1 MAKNYNVEILESKGS
16 CNSTVFEK
24 MAKNGDITSK
34 KVSECID
41 NVITLT
47 GYALCH
53 ITTSEKEFDMGYYA
67 TTSGMI
73 STGSGVFKDSIEE
86 YYGEVDT
93 FQIVSVKTKKGTTYK
108 VTPVLLNTEN

>member
-34 KVSECID
+34 SVKDCID
-41 NVITLT
+41 SVIELT
-47 GYALCH
+47 GYAICH
-53 ITTSEKEFDMGYYA
+53 ITTNDKEFDMGYYA
-67 TTSGMI
+67 TKTGMI
-73 STGSGVFKDSIEE
+73 STGSQIFKDSVEE
-86 YYGEVDT
+86 YYGEIET

-108 VTPVLLNTEN
+108 VTPVLMNGEE